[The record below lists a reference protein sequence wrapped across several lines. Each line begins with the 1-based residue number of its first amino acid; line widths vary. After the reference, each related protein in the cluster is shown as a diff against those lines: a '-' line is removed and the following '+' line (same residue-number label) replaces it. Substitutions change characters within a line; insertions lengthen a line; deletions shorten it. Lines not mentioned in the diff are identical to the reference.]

1 MNTDQEIILYGSG
14 TRRTL
19 RVHWILNELLL
30 PYRSVN
36 FAAGSE
42 YAKGEE
48 YKKINLTGKIPSI
61 KIGEDIFFES
71 AAICL
76 HIADRFGCQDFSYD
90 IQSIN
95 RARIYQW
102 CFFAMSELDAH
113 TLYIL
118 LKHGGIH
125 KDIYGESE
133 VAVRTA
139 KNGFETQIVK
149 VENELKDGKNFLVN
163 DTFSVADI
171 LIGTCLDSA
180 LNSKL
185 GTSLE
190 VPINCQRYWKNL
202 KEREA
207 FKKAYK
213 LNYVETS

>member
-1 MNTDQEIILYGSG
+1 M
-14 TRRTL
+14 
-19 RVHWILNELLL
+19 HWILNELSV
-30 PYRSVN
+30 PYRYLN
-36 FAAGSE
+36 FEAGSE
-42 YAKGEE
+42 YAKSEE
-48 YKKINLTGKIPSI
+48 YKRINLTGKIPTI
-61 KIGEDIFFES
+61 KIGKDTLFES

-76 HIADRFGCQDFSYD
+76 HIADRFGDYESTYD
-90 IQSIN
+90 IGSPN
-95 RARIYQW
+95 RAKIYQW

-133 VAVRTA
+133 VAVKTA
-139 KNGFETQIVK
+139 KKGFETQIVK

-163 DTFSVADI
+163 NTFSVADI

-185 GTSLE
+185 GASLE
-190 VPINCQRYWKNL
+190 VPKNCQRYWNNL

-207 FKKAYK
+207 FKKAYN
-213 LNYVETS
+213 LNFEKNS

>member
-1 MNTDQEIILYGSG
+1 MS
-14 TRRTL
+14 
-19 RVHWILNELLL
+19 
-30 PYRSVN
+30 
-36 FAAGSE
+36 
-42 YAKGEE
+42 EE

-61 KIGEDIFFES
+61 KIGEDILFES

-76 HIADRFGCQDFSYD
+76 HIADRFGNRVFSHD
-90 IQSIN
+90 IGSIN
-95 RARIYQW
+95 RAKIYQW

-125 KDIYGESE
+125 KNIYGESE
-133 VAVRTA
+133 VAVKAA
-139 KNGFETQIVK
+139 KKGFETQIVK
-149 VENELKDGKNFLVN
+149 VENELKDGRDFLVN

-185 GTSLE
+185 GTPLE
-190 VPINCQRYWKNL
+190 VPINCQRYWNSL

-213 LNYVETS
+213 LNYMEIS